1 MNWTPKAMLRP
12 NPEVSSYA
20 IHLRIDLL
28 FVWLYNSYSREAG
41 MEGRYAMEELIEIR
55 WHGRGGQGVVTAGK
69 LLAEM
74 AMASGQYFQAFPDY
88 GPERMGAPI
97 RAFTRLS
104 SQPISIHSQI
114 EEPNIVV
121 VLDPTLL
128 GTVAVTEGLQDDGTL
143 LINTPMSPSQVRA
156 AAGFDAGKAC
166 TVDASHIAIE
176 EIGREITN
184 TPMLGALAQAT
195 GLFDIEEMADQL
207 RAWFGKKLPAAAV
220 EANVRA
226 MRRAAEEVLLN

>member
-1 MNWTPKAMLRP
+1 M
-12 NPEVSSYA
+12 
-20 IHLRIDLL
+20 D
-28 FVWLYNSYSREAG
+28 
-41 MEGRYAMEELIEIR
+41 ELVEIR

-74 AMASGQYFQAFPDY
+74 ALTNDWYFQTFPDY

-104 SQPISIHSQI
+104 SQPIRIHSQI
-114 EEPNIVV
+114 ENPGVVV

-128 GTVAVTEGLQDDGTL
+128 GTVRVADGLDVGGTL
-143 LINTPMSPSQVRA
+143 VVNTPLAPGEAREAV
-156 AAGFDAGKAC
+156 GYGTGKVF

-176 EIGREITN
+176 EVGREITN

-195 GLFDIEEMADQL
+195 GLFGIQQVAGQL
-207 RAWFGKKLPAAAV
+207 RAWFGKKLPPLAV

-226 MRRAAEEVLLN
+226 MERAAQEVREG

>member
-1 MNWTPKAMLRP
+1 M
-12 NPEVSSYA
+12 S
-20 IHLRIDLL
+20 D
-28 FVWLYNSYSREAG
+28 
-41 MEGRYAMEELIEIR
+41 LIEIR

-74 AMASGQYFQAFPDY
+74 ALAGDWYFQAFPDY

-104 SQPISIHSQI
+104 SQPIHVHSQI
-114 EEPNIVV
+114 AEPDVVV

-128 GTVAVTEGLQDDGTL
+128 PTVPVTEGLKHDGTL
-143 LINTPMSPSQVRA
+143 LVNTSRSPAEVRE
-156 AAGFDAGKAC
+156 AAGLRTGKVY

-176 EIGREITN
+176 EMAREITN
-184 TPMLGALAQAT
+184 TPMLGALVRAT
-195 GLFDIEEMADQL
+195 GLFDVDQVAEQL
-207 RAWFGKKLPAAAV
+207 RAWFGKKIPAEAV

-226 MRRAAEEVLLN
+226 MRRAAEEMQQ